1 MQVSE
6 AISSRRSIKQFDAD
20 HRLSAAEIEYL
31 YRHARLA
38 PTSFNIQHSRFIRI
52 TDPQLRA
59 RIRPLAFDQP
69 QVTDAAELVV
79 ISADVQAWQKAPQR
93 YWHHAGSEKAAMIV
107 DSLLA
112 FYRDREW
119 LQRDEAIRSGAFA
132 AQNLMLTAR
141 ELGYD
146 SCPMIGFDIEAVG
159 RLIGL
164 PDDHVVVMMLALG
177 RAAGP
182 AWERGGDLPASEVI
196 FENGFMQQLA
206 ASTATVAA
214 A

>member
-6 AISSRRSIKQFDAD
+6 AISSRRSIKQFDAG
-20 HRLSAAEIEYL
+20 HRLSAPEIDRL
-31 YRHARLA
+31 YRNARLA
-38 PTSFNIQHSRFIRI
+38 PTSFNIQHVRFIRI
-52 TDPQLRA
+52 TDPELRA

-79 ISADVQAWQKAPQR
+79 VTADVQAWQKNPQR
-93 YWHHAGSEKAAMIV
+93 YWRNAGERGPIIV
-107 DSLLA
+107 DSLLG
-112 FYRDREW
+112 FYRGREW

-146 SCPMIGFDIEAVG
+146 SCPMIGFDIDAVG

-164 PDDHVVVMMLALG
+164 PDDHVVVMMLAIG

-182 AWERGGDLPASEVI
+182 AWERGGDLPASEAV
-196 FENGFMQQLA
+196 FENAFPQP
-206 ASTATVAA
+206 SVSVA
-214 A
+214 

>member
-1 MQVSE
+1 MHVSD
-6 AISSRRSIKQFDAD
+6 AIASRRSIKQFDAG
-20 HRLSAAEIEYL
+20 HRLSAAETERL
-31 YRHARLA
+31 YRNARLA
-38 PTSFNIQHSRFIRI
+38 PSSFNIQHPRFVRI

-59 RIRPLAFDQP
+59 RIRLLAFDQP

-79 ISADVQAWQKAPQR
+79 IAADVQAWQKAPQR
-93 YWHHAGSEKAAMIV
+93 YWRHAGDKAPPII

-112 FYRDREW
+112 FYRGRDW

-146 SCPMIGFDIEAVG
+146 SCPMIGFDIDAVG

-164 PDDHVVVMMLALG
+164 PADHVVVMMVAVG

-182 AWERGGDLPASEVI
+182 AWARGGEVPVAEAI
-196 FENGFMQQLA
+196 FENAFPHAQA
-206 ASTATVAA
+206 APV
-214 A
+214 